1 MNYDRM
7 TDEEL
12 IRYAD
17 GQGTLVRVL
26 CERLEMRLRNIE
38 ELEHLLGRQLA
49 KPEPDPRQG
58 ELFI

>member
-1 MNYDRM
+1 M

-26 CERLEMRLRNIE
+26 CERLEMRLRDIE